1 MEKFS
6 GQIPSATLVAN
17 PLSKVE
23 NILRAWLPRIKL
35 KDLLEVKS
43 DVRTDQSTEHTAR
56 YHQNQTWQFV
66 RFLPKVSFSINFS
79 TYYQVNTRTQMPYLH
94 SNSMKDV
101 IQTSTIQYLPLS
113 SIQRFLNYF
122 QDLWINPIKQITL
135 KGEARIYV
143 YSVHIK
149 NIV

>member
-23 NILRAWLPRIKL
+23 NIMRAWLPRIKV

-43 DVRTDQSTEHTAR
+43 DVRTDQPTEHTAC

-66 RFLPKVSFSINFS
+66 RFLPKGSFSIDFS
-79 TYYQVNTRTQMPYLH
+79 TYYQVNTRTMMPYLH
-94 SNSMKDV
+94 ISSMKDA
-101 IQTSTIQYLPLS
+101 IQTSTIQYLQLS
-113 SIQRFLNYF
+113 SIQQFLNYF
-122 QDLWINPIKQITL
+122 QDL
-135 KGEARIYV
+135 
-143 YSVHIK
+143 
-149 NIV
+149 

>member
-17 PLSKVE
+17 PLSKLE
-23 NILRAWLPRIKL
+23 NILRAWLPKIKV

-79 TYYQVNTRTQMPYLH
+79 TCYQVNTRTQMPYLH

-122 QDLWINPIKQITL
+122 QDL
-135 KGEARIYV
+135 
-143 YSVHIK
+143 
-149 NIV
+149 